1 MDPMTAA
8 SAPGAARPA
17 RRSLAPLPR
26 AFLVLWSGQVA
37 STVGSGLTTFAIG
50 VWTYQRT
57 GSVIHYTALITLGTL
72 PAVVLLPLAGALVD
86 RFDRRL
92 AMQIADV
99 GALALSLVLA
109 ASAWTGRLDLV
120 TVYVGVAGGAICSAL
135 RWPAYS
141 AAVTQLI
148 SKERLGHASGMVQ
161 AGEAA
166 AQLVC
171 PALAGLILVHGG
183 IGGVLAIDVASFALS
198 LATLSLIRIP
208 ATRVDPAA
216 RPGRSLALDMA
227 FGWRYVRARPG
238 LLALLLDFAATN
250 YLAGLAVALATP
262 MLLAFA
268 GPDELGTVLS
278 TGGVGFAVAT
288 LLLSVLGAPRRRIAG
303 VLAAQLL
310 NGVSIAAAGLSR
322 SIPFIAVSAFSMFFG
337 FGLLN
342 GCSQALWQTKVE
354 PGVQGRV
361 FAVRR
366 MIALSTPPLAYLS
379 AGPLGERVFEPLL
392 ARGGP
397 LASSVGRVLGVG
409 PGRGLALLLI
419 LAGAAIVALTVAA
432 ALHPRIRRIDDELPD
447 AGHAPHA
454 PDASG

>member
-1 MDPMTAA
+1 MTAA
-8 SAPGAARPA
+8 STPGAARPA
-17 RRSLAPLPR
+17 RRPLTPLPR
-26 AFLVLWSGQVA
+26 AFLVLWSGQVV
-37 STVGSGLTTFAIG
+37 STVGSGLTTFAIS

-57 GSVIHYTALITLGTL
+57 GSVIHYTVLITLGTL

-92 AMQIADV
+92 ALQIADI
-99 GALALSLVLA
+99 GALAISVVVA

-120 TVYVGVAGGAICSAL
+120 TVYAGVAGGAICAAL

-148 SKERLGHASGMVQ
+148 PKERLGHASGMVQ

-171 PALAGLILVHGG
+171 PVLAGLLLVHAG
-183 IGGVLAIDVASFALS
+183 IEGVLAIDVASFALS
-198 LATLSLIRIP
+198 LATLSLVRIP
-208 ATRVDPAA
+208 ATSAEAGA
-216 RPGRSLALDMA
+216 RPARSLAVELA

-238 LLALLLDFAATN
+238 LLALLLDFAAIN
-250 YLAGLAVALATP
+250 YLAGLAVALAPP
-262 MLLAFA
+262 MILAFA
-268 GPDELGTVLS
+268 GPAELGTVLS

-288 LLLSVLGAPRRRIAG
+288 LLLSVLGAPRRRIVG

-310 NGVSIAAAGLSR
+310 TGVAIAAAGLCR
-322 SIPFIAVSAFSMFFG
+322 SIPFIAASAFSMFFG

-342 GCSQALWQTKVE
+342 GCSQVLWQTKVE

-361 FAVRR
+361 FAIRR
-366 MIALSTPPLAYLS
+366 MLALSTPPLAYLS
-379 AGPLGERVFEPLL
+379 TGPLGEHVFEPLL

-409 PGRGLALLLI
+409 PGRGLALIAI
-419 LAGAAIVALTVAA
+419 LGGAAIIALTIAA
-432 ALHPRIRRIDDELPD
+432 ALHPRIRHIDDELPD
-447 AGHAPHA
+447 AGDA